1 MGKKY
6 KNRNNQEKNRQRRHR
21 RNKCDNTADIYDE
34 HFDINHADS
43 ASEEPFRITENDIS
57 DSERDMLLI
66 LREVLE
72 GNT

>member
-6 KNRNNQEKNRQRRHR
+6 RNRNNQEKNRQRRQR

-43 ASEEPFRITENDIS
+43 ASEKPIRITENDLS
-57 DSERDMLLI
+57 DSERDMLLR

-72 GNT
+72 GNA